1 MAKNKISEFS
11 STPANN
17 TDIAGINIA
26 EGCAP
31 SGINN
36 AIRELMAQLKD
47 QQAGTDADNFTVGGN
62 LSVTGTTTLTGT
74 TAAPTPSAADN
85 STKIATTAF
94 VAAEFDAKNFLNDPN
109 ANGILSRTEDK
120 TVTSR
125 TITAGTGVTVT
136 NGDGVSGNP
145 TVAVSDS
152 GITATQLASDAVTT
166 AKIANANITAAK
178 LDGAQSGSAP
188 IYGARA
194 FANVLGNGTLVNG
207 NNVATVIRIAEGNY
221 TVTLTTAMPSSDY
234 AIVGSVNR
242 ADNERMLHYY
252 NQLSTGFGI
261 VIRSGGGDRS
271 DNPFSFVVFA

>member
-11 STPANN
+11 STAANN
-17 TDIAGINIA
+17 TDIGGINIA

-94 VAAEFDAKNFLNDPN
+94 VATEFASKDYLNDPN
-109 ANGILSRTEDK
+109 ADGILSRTADK
-120 TVTSR
+120 TVTAR

-145 TVAVSDS
+145 TIANAGVLTINSVA
-152 GITATQLASDAVTT
+152 GAVTT
-166 AKIANANITAAK
+166 SQLGSGTADATTFLTGAATWVGVLGIGQTWQNVLSSRDDEVWYQNTTVRPIFIAIRTGAGSSTLFFNTVASDTGRIT
-178 LDGAQSGSAP
+178 LGGSDGASGTNDSF
-188 IYGARA
+188 YS
-194 FANVLGNGTLVNG
+194 
-207 NNVATVIRIAEGNY
+207 VIPVGGFYKISGENPNIWAE
-221 TVTLTTAMPSSDY
+221 L
-234 AIVGSVNR
+234 R
-242 ADNERMLHYY
+242 
-252 NQLSTGFGI
+252 
-261 VIRSGGGDRS
+261 
-271 DNPFSFVVFA
+271 